1 MAQRKY
7 TKKEDASLE
16 QSWHKYSVRSTSMAK
31 LNEEMIVIKISE
43 LLKDSDESRQIL
55 DAEMCASLEAVIQEL
70 AGAGKLVELIRDA
83 Q

>member
-1 MAQRKY
+1 
-7 TKKEDASLE
+7 
-16 QSWHKYSVRSTSMAK
+16 MAK

-70 AGAGKLVELIRDA
+70 AGPGKLVELIRDA